1 MDQVQCLHSFHYL
14 IKLNVLLHCRETSS
28 WLAFETIKMRKL
40 MWYWSKAFWLCS
52 CCCYVISV
60 CVRLRCSSPHCL
72 IGSVSHALSGTWL
85 MKPVTSSSIR
95 SCPKTVSTVLIK
107 ACSKKLSIAWSDV
120 VSNTGC
126 LTCLCCAAV
135 RVNET
140 DTFADEEGLNDEY
153 FDFEDISGM
162 VLIAGSAHPCCWVR
176 AHFLTSCVLL
186 QRSSPTMIYTSCIAS
201 EE

>member
-1 MDQVQCLHSFHYL
+1 MADEARNLKQYKELPENS
-14 IKLNVLLHCRETSS
+14 KHCADKSLQQE
-28 WLAFETIKMRKL
+28 A
-40 MWYWSKAFWLCS
+40 
-52 CCCYVISV
+52 
-60 CVRLRCSSPHCL
+60 
-72 IGSVSHALSGTWL
+72 
-85 MKPVTSSSIR
+85 
-95 SCPKTVSTVLIK
+95 
-107 ACSKKLSIAWSDV
+107 
-120 VSNTGC
+120 GC

-186 QRSSPTMIYTSCIAS
+186 QRSSPTMIISCIAS